1 MKNIFAKQR
10 GRAAIATALVSLLL
24 ASTAAAADDAESRG
38 LANVK
43 QFTLDHNRRLIAQAE
58 LLEAALADYADVI
71 TAHGGDYAAAWA
83 AEGKHLAQQVTAI
96 RTLWLEASNHYET
109 IEGIVAGIPETAKY
123 DLILDAGNPGTET
136 EDVAEYDLTL
146 PDGTVLKRPGNLFH
160 GITEPLF
167 WGMNES
173 GIKLP
178 ADLDGDGKVAR
189 GEMLF
194 DANLGLGAA
203 RALTHWARALEADM
217 NAWKP
222 NREDAFTSVV
232 VMTPTVGDYFGEWKE
247 SQFISGDIGAFV
259 AQSRLTDVQGIMN
272 GCRRM
277 YSEALSPVVAESDAD
292 LDSRIKAGFEE
303 LLALVDDTRSR
314 EASGTKFGVEEA
326 DALGNEAQ
334 DIADRIVA
342 MVLQAAAKAGVQIRG

>member
-1 MKNIFAKQR
+1 MNTK
-10 GRAAIATALVSLLL
+10 GLVVATALGALLVMPV
-24 ASTAAAADDAESRG
+24 AGVAADGAESRG

-43 QFTLDHNRRLIAQAE
+43 QFTLDHNRRLVAQAE
-58 LLEAALADYADVI
+58 LLEAGLADYHGLIA
-71 TAHGGDYAAAWA
+71 AHGGDYAAAWVA
-83 AEGKHLAQQVTAI
+83 DGARLARQVGAI
-96 RTLWLEASNHYET
+96 RALWLEASNHYET

-123 DLILDAGNPGTET
+123 DLILDAGNPGTDS
-136 EDVAEYDLTL
+136 EDVAEYDLSL

-167 WGMNES
+167 WGMEEA
-173 GIKLP
+173 GVKLP
-178 ADLDGDGKVAR
+178 ADLDGDGAVTR

-203 RALTHWARALEADM
+203 RALTFWAKALEADM
-217 NAWKP
+217 AAWKP

-247 SQFISGDIGAFV
+247 SQFISGEIGAFV
-259 AQSRLTDVQGIMN
+259 AQSRLADVQGIMS

-277 YSEALSPVVAESDAD
+277 YTEALSPVVAASDAD

-303 LLALVDDTRSR
+303 LLALVEDTHAR
-314 EASGTKFGVEEA
+314 EAAGTTFGAEEA

-342 MVLQAAAKAGVQIRG
+342 LVLQAAAKAEVQIRG

>member
-1 MKNIFAKQR
+1 MNGR
-10 GRAAIATALVSLLL
+10 GLVLATALLL
-24 ASTAAAADDAESRG
+24 APVAGVAADDAEGLG

-43 QFTLDHNRRLIAQAE
+43 EFTLEHSHGLVAQAE
-58 LLEAALADYADVI
+58 LLEASLADYHALI
-71 TAHGGDYAAAWA
+71 AAHGGDYAAAWA
-83 AEGKHLAQQVTAI
+83 AEGARLAERIHTI
-96 RTLWLEASNHYET
+96 RALWLEASNHYET

-123 DLILDAGNPGTET
+123 DLILDAGNPGTES
-136 EDVAEYDLTL
+136 EDVAEYDLPL

-160 GITEPLF
+160 TITEPLF
-167 WGMNES
+167 WGMDEN
-173 GIKLP
+173 GVKLP
-178 ADLDGDGKVAR
+178 ADLNGDGKMTR

-203 RALTHWARALEADM
+203 QGLARWAKALEADM
-217 NAWKP
+217 TAWKP

-247 SQFISGDIGAFV
+247 SQFISGEIGAFV
-259 AQSRLTDVQGIMN
+259 AQSRLTDVEGIMS

-277 YSEALSPVVAESDAD
+277 YSQALSPVVAAIDAD
-292 LDSRIKAGFEE
+292 LDSRITAGFEE
-303 LLALVDDTRSR
+303 LLGLVEDTRAR
-314 EASGTKFGVEEA
+314 EAAGTKFGAEEA